1 MEKNKKSA
9 GRIVPVILAGGSGS
23 RLWPLSRASQ
33 PKQFL
38 PLMEADSLLIATC
51 RRFAAPLQFDQPVII
66 CNSEHHDLVERQLR
80 QAGIV
85 PKAII
90 LEPLA
95 RGTAAAAALAAQ
107 FVERENPG
115 STVLLLAADNYLQ
128 RPAAFLEG
136 VALGARAAD
145 IGQIVL
151 FGVAPTYAESGFGY
165 IEIGDAVDAVPGVC
179 RVRAFVE
186 KPGRD
191 QAESLLK
198 LGGHLWNS
206 GNLLFRSD
214 VLLSEFDRL
223 RPDILAACR
232 AALDRATLFANGVQL
247 EKSSLSVL
255 RVEVLDRAILERT
268 DRAAVV
274 AIDAGWSDVGTW
286 ESVWNSSAKDAD
298 ANSLAGDVVVD
309 GVTGCY
315 IRSESRLV
323 VAVDLTDLVVIE
335 TADAVLVARRG
346 GAAETK
352 ALVERLLQQGR
363 PEVVSHPLG
372 SGNWGRVQRIDEGSE
387 FSVHRIELKPG
398 AEVSRRVGYGRAE
411 HWVVAQGTACVA
423 LGNERRQLQQSESI
437 LLQAGAVY
445 QLQNTANVPLQLIEI
460 QTSGGSSD
468 LQ

>member
-1 MEKNKKSA
+1 MEKKKKST

-38 PLMEADSLLIATC
+38 PLMEDDSLLIATC
-51 RRFAAPLQFDQPVII
+51 RRIAAPLQFDQPVII
-66 CNSEHHDLVERQLR
+66 CNSEHHEFVAKQLR

-95 RGTAAAAALAAQ
+95 RGTAAAAVLAAQ
-107 FVERENPG
+107 FVERENSG

-151 FGVAPTYAESGFGY
+151 FGVAPTRAESGFGY
-165 IEIGDAVDAVPGVC
+165 IETGEPVDTVPGVR

-186 KPGRD
+186 KPSRD
-191 QAESLLK
+191 QAETLLNR
-198 LGGHLWNS
+198 GGYLWNS
-206 GNLLFRSD
+206 GNLLFRTD
-214 VLLSEFDRL
+214 VLLNEFNRL
-223 RPDILAACR
+223 RPDILTACR
-232 AALDRATLFANGVQL
+232 AALDRATIFADGLQPERSPL
-247 EKSSLSVL
+247 AGL

-286 ESVWNSSAKDAD
+286 ESVWNASAKDTEG
-298 ANSLAGDVVVD
+298 NSITGDVVVD
-309 GVTGCY
+309 GVAGCY
-315 IRSESRLV
+315 IRSERRLV
-323 VAVDLTDLVVIE
+323 VAVGLTDLVVIE
-335 TADAVLVARRG
+335 TADALLVARRDCG
-346 GAAETK
+346 AETK
-352 ALVERLLQQGR
+352 ALVERLQLLGR
-363 PEVVSHPLG
+363 AEVLSHPAG
-372 SGNWGRVQRIDEGSE
+372 SGNWGRVRRIDEGSE
-387 FSVHRIELKPG
+387 FSVNRIELEPG
-398 AEVSRRVGYGRAE
+398 AEVSRLVGHDRTE
-411 HWVVAQGTACVA
+411 HWVVAQGTACIA
-423 LGNERRQLQQSESI
+423 FGNERRQLQQSESI

-445 QLQNTANVPLQLIEI
+445 QLQNTATVPLQLIEI
-460 QTSGGSSD
+460 QTTANSRGI
-468 LQ
+468 Q

>member
-1 MEKNKKSA
+1 MDKNKKSA

-23 RLWPLSRASQ
+23 RLWPLSRAAQ

-38 PLMEADSLLIATC
+38 PLMEDDSLLIATC

-66 CNSEHHDLVERQLR
+66 CSSEHHDVVARQLR

-107 FVERENPG
+107 FVEHEIPG

-136 VALGARAAD
+136 VAMGARAAD

-151 FGVAPTYAESGFGY
+151 FGVTPTYAESGFGY
-165 IEIGDAVDAVPGVC
+165 IETGEAVDGAPGVC

-186 KPGRD
+186 KPGRE
-191 QAESLLK
+191 QAETLLK

-206 GNLLFRSD
+206 GNFLFRTD
-214 VLLSEFDRL
+214 VLLGEFERL

-232 AALDRATLFANGVQL
+232 IALDRATLFANGLQP
-247 EKSSLSVL
+247 EKSPLSGL

-268 DRAAVV
+268 DRAGVV
-274 AIDAGWSDVGTW
+274 VIDAGWSDVGTW
-286 ESVWNSSAKDAD
+286 ESVWHASAKDAE
-298 ANSLAGDVVVD
+298 ANSLAGDVVAD

-323 VAVDLTDLVVIE
+323 VAVDLEDLVVIE

-346 GAAETK
+346 SAAATK

-398 AEVSRRVGYGRAE
+398 AEVSRQVGHGRAE

-423 LGNERRQLQQSESI
+423 FGNERRQLQQSESI

-445 QLQNTANVPLQLIEI
+445 QLQNTAKVPLQLIEI
-460 QTSGGSSD
+460 QTSGGSPD

>member
-1 MEKNKKSA
+1 MEKNNKSA

-38 PLMEADSLLIATC
+38 PLMEDDSLLIATC
-51 RRFAAPLQFDQPVII
+51 RRFATPSQFDEPVII
-66 CNSEHHDLVERQLR
+66 CNSEHHDLVAKQLR

-95 RGTAAAAALAAQ
+95 RGTAAAAALAAL

-115 STVLLLAADNYLQ
+115 SAVLLLAADNYLQ

-151 FGVAPTYAESGFGY
+151 FGVAPTRAESGFGY
-165 IEIGDAVDAVPGVC
+165 IETGEPVDAVPGVW

-186 KPGRD
+186 KPSSD
-191 QAESLLK
+191 QAETLLNR
-198 LGGHLWNS
+198 GGYLWNS
-206 GNLLFRSD
+206 GNFLFRTD
-214 VLLSEFDRL
+214 ILLGEFNRL

-232 AALDRATLFANGVQL
+232 AALDRATPFANGLQP
-247 EKSSLSVL
+247 ERSSLAGL
-255 RVEVLDRAILERT
+255 RAEVIDRAILERT

-274 AIDAGWSDVGTW
+274 TIDAGWSDVGTW
-286 ESVWNSSAKDAD
+286 ESVWNASAKDTKG
-298 ANSLAGDVVVD
+298 NSLAGDVVVD

-323 VAVDLTDLVVIE
+323 VAVGLTDLVVIE
-335 TADAVLVARRG
+335 TADAVLVARRNC
-346 GAAETK
+346 AAETK
-352 ALVERLLQQGR
+352 ALVERLQQLGR
-363 PEVVSHPLG
+363 PEVMSHPPA
-372 SGNWGRVQRIDEGSE
+372 SGNWGRVQGIDEGSE

-398 AEVSRRVGYGRAE
+398 AEVSGQVERGRAE
-411 HWVVAQGTACVA
+411 RWVVAQGTACVA
-423 LGNERRQLQQSESI
+423 FGSERRQLQQSESI
-437 LLQAGAVY
+437 LLRAGAVY
-445 QLQNTANVPLQLIEI
+445 QLQNTAEVPLQLIEI
-460 QTSGGSSD
+460 QTTANSRD

>member
-1 MEKNKKSA
+1 METNKKSA

-23 RLWPLSRASQ
+23 RLWPLSRASH

-38 PLMEADSLLIATC
+38 PLMEDDSLLIATC

-66 CNSEHHDLVERQLR
+66 CNVEHHDLVAGQLR
-80 QAGIV
+80 QAGV
-85 PKAII
+85 LPKAII

-115 STVLLLAADNYLQ
+115 SAVLLLAADNYLRQ
-128 RPAAFLEG
+128 PEAFLEG
-136 VALGARAAD
+136 VALGAPAAD
-145 IGQIVL
+145 KGKIVL
-151 FGVAPTYAESGFGY
+151 FGVPPTYAESGFGY
-165 IEIGDAVDAVPGVC
+165 IETGEAVDAAPGVRC
-179 RVRAFVE
+179 VRAFVE
-186 KPGRD
+186 KPSRD
-191 QAESLLK
+191 QAETLLK

-206 GNLLFRSD
+206 GNFLFRTD

-232 AALDRATLFANGVQL
+232 AALDRATLIANGLQP
-247 EKSSLSVL
+247 EKAPLSDL
-255 RVEVLDRAILERT
+255 RVEVLDRVILERT

-286 ESVWNSSAKDAD
+286 ESVWTASAKDAE

-323 VAVDLTDLVVIE
+323 VAVDLKDLVIIE
-335 TADAVLVARRG
+335 TADAVLVARRS

-352 ALVERLLQQGR
+352 ALVERLLRQGR
-363 PEVVSHPLG
+363 PEMVSHPRG
-372 SGNWGRVQRIDEGSE
+372 SGNWGRVRRIDEGSE
-387 FSVHRIELKPG
+387 YSVHRIELEPG
-398 AEVSRRVGYGRAE
+398 AEVSRQVGHGRAE
-411 HWVVAQGTACVA
+411 QWVVAQGTACVA
-423 LGNERRQLQQSESI
+423 FGNERRQLQQSESI

-460 QTSGGSSD
+460 QTSGGSPD